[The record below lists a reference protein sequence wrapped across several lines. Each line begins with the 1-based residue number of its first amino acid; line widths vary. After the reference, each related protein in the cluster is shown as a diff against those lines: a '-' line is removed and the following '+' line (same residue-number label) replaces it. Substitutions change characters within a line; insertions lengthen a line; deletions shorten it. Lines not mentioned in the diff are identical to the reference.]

1 MLLGALVLALL
12 LLPPAPFALSSVEVV
27 KFEPK
32 ELKESMEVEEE
43 ELLAVGLL
51 FC

>member
-1 MLLGALVLALL
+1 MLLGALLVLMVLALL
-12 LLPPAPFALSSVEVV
+12 PPFMLSSVEVV

-43 ELLAVGLL
+43 LLAVGLL